1 MTENIELDKEYIKS
15 KLQEVLKI
23 SHSDSRKYKII
34 EHGDRLQ
41 YSCPIC
47 LDSMK
52 SPGTARG
59 MRGNFYY
66 KNLMH
71 ICYNE
76 EGCNMSLTKLLKTF
90 NVQLDLDKKIDIY
103 NYIDTNAIYSRKDDN
118 YVAQRLD
125 KLLDINEMSEFFNN
139 DPKIDFDDFRPIQ
152 KNSIVFQYLKYDRL
166 ISDFTNLYEAKY
178 RITPSWIEPVII
190 ILNKSGDKVLGMQ
203 VRNLKSEKKKRLFKT
218 YNFEKLYN
226 MVHPGEPLDEIE
238 ALSYNKLSNFYN
250 ILNVNWEQPVTIF
263 EGYLDS
269 IFYPNSIGA
278 IGINST
284 EDMNFLLE
292 NDEDLKLQ
300 FFFDQDNI
308 GVRKSSQKL
317 NAGYN
322 VFLWQKL
329 VEKLISNKKDKY
341 KAKRY
346 ALKIK
351 DLNNLAQEMK
361 SDEPY
366 NKLKL
371 FTYFSTDEFDKIYLD
386 STLYPDNRKQY
397 WDSKNMDNI

>member
-1 MTENIELDKEYIKS
+1 MKESVELDKGYIKS
-15 KLQEVLKI
+15 KIQEVLNI
-23 SHSDSRKYKII
+23 AHVDSRKLKII
-34 EHGDRLQ
+34 EHSDRLQ

-47 LDSMK
+47 MDSMK
-52 SPGTARG
+52 NPGTARG
-59 MRGNFYY
+59 MRGTLYF
-66 KNLMH
+66 KNLSH
-71 ICYNE
+71 ICFN
-76 EGCNMSLTKLLKTF
+76 EGCNMSFTKLLQTF
-90 NVQLDLDKKIDIY
+90 NIQIELDKKVDIY
-103 NYIDTNAIYSRKDDN
+103 NYIDANIKYSRKDDN
-118 YVAQRLD
+118 FVAQRLD
-125 KLLDINEMSEFFNN
+125 KLMDINEIVDFFNN
-139 DPKIDFDDFRPIQ
+139 NPETEFDDFRPIQ
-152 KNSIVFQYLKYDRL
+152 KNSAVFQYLKYGRF

-178 RITPSWIEPVII
+178 HISSKWIEPVII

-203 VRNLKSEKKKRLFKT
+203 VRNLKNEQRKRLFKI

-226 MVHPGEPLDEIE
+226 MMNPENHLDEIE

-284 EDMNFLLE
+284 EDMDFLLE

-308 GVRKSSQKL
+308 GVRKSFEKL
-317 NAGYN
+317 NNGYR

-341 KAKRY
+341 KAKKY

-351 DLNNLAQEMK
+351 DLNKLVQEMK
-361 SDEPY
+361 NDDPY
-366 NKLKL
+366 NRLRL
-371 FTYFSTDEFDKIYLD
+371 STYFSNDEFDKIYLD
-386 STLYPDNRKQY
+386 STLYPDNRKKY
-397 WDSKNMDNI
+397 WDSKKKINK

>member
-1 MTENIELDKEYIKS
+1 MELDKKYLKQ
-15 KLQEVLKI
+15 KLLEVLKN
-23 SHSDSRKYKII
+23 SHVDKRKLKII
-34 EHGDRLQ
+34 EHSDRLQ

-52 SPGTARG
+52 NPGTSKG
-59 MRGNFYY
+59 MRGTLYF

-76 EGCNMSLTKLLKTF
+76 GCNMSFTRLLKIF
-90 NVQLDLDKKIDIY
+90 NIPIDLDKKVDIY
-103 NYIDTNAIYSRKDDN
+103 NYIDTNAKYSRKDDN
-118 YVAQRLD
+118 FVIQRLD
-125 KLLDINEMSEFFNN
+125 KLMDINEITEFFNSH
-139 DPKIDFDDFRPIQ
+139 PETEFRNFGPIK
-152 KNSIVFQYLKYDRL
+152 KNSRVFQYLKYERL
-166 ISDFTNLYEAKY
+166 ISDFTNLYEAEY
-178 RITPSWIEPVII
+178 RISPKWIEPVII

-226 MVHPGEPLDEIE
+226 ILHSDDPLDEIE

-284 EDMNFLLE
+284 EDMDFLLE
-292 NDEDLKLQ
+292 NDDDLQLQ

-308 GVRKSSQKL
+308 GVRKSLQKL
-317 NAGYN
+317 DEGYR

-341 KAKRY
+341 EAKKY

-351 DLNNLAQEMK
+351 DLNKLVQEMK
-361 SDEPY
+361 NDEPY

-371 FTYFSTDEFDKIYLD
+371 WTYFSNDEFDKLYLD
-386 STLYPDNRKQY
+386 ATLYPDMRKNY
-397 WDSKNMDNI
+397 NKKYEKN